1 MLRLDI
7 IPGLRP
13 EDDMMNWH
21 YEMRDKY
28 QDMPRTKE
36 YYEAHPPAAGDT
48 VVVLHTWAGRMMKPH
63 VTTIETI
70 TARKRLVV
78 NHDHEGYAGKSFWRT
93 GQNCYAPTGQ
103 CWLVPGGLYAD
114 IPLSPSLARQREN
127 QSSQERARE
136 ARPGLIEMAKFF
148 GGSERLAEELRL
160 VTQDTRLTGD
170 EAVRILGEEVSFE
183 ATRPRDWLGK
193 KISRKMIRRHVR
205 YRFKEQTNG
214 R

>member
-13 EDDMMNWH
+13 EDDSMDWH
-21 YEMRDKY
+21 YKMRSKH

-48 VVVLHTWAGRMMKPH
+48 VVVLHTWAAEMMKPH
-63 VTTIETI
+63 VTTIEAI

-78 NHDHEGYAGKSFWRT
+78 SHNYEGYAGKSFWRT

-114 IPLSPSLARQREN
+114 IPLSPSLARQRKIQN
-127 QSSQERARE
+127 AQEGACE
-136 ARPGLIEMAKFF
+136 ELPSLIEMAKFF

-160 VTQDTRLTGD
+160 VTEDTRLTGD
-170 EAVRILGEEVSFE
+170 EAVRILREEVSFE
-183 ATRPRDWLGK
+183 AKRPRDWSGK

-205 YRFKEQTNG
+205 YRFKETN
-214 R
+214 